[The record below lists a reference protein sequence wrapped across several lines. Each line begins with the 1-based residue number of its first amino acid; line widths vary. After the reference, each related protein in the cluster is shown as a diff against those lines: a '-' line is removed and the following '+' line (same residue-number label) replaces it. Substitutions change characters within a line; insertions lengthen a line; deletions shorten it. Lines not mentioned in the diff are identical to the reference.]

1 MNHVVARLFGPRSL
15 MASPDW
21 NWIGVPITAA
31 SASESAWVSVM
42 SWLPGVRYTV
52 PRWLGPSSPQPPARP
67 APDPDP
73 VYAADGAQPGSQ
85 GDKVAPAVKR
95 YRMDT
100 VKAVQTLK
108 TSNSSTG
115 GGAQ

>member
-1 MNHVVARLFGPRSL
+1 
-15 MASPDW
+15 
-21 NWIGVPITAA
+21 
-31 SASESAWVSVM
+31 M
-42 SWLPGVRYTV
+42 SFR
-52 PRWLGPSSPQPPARP
+52 LGPILIAGTLVLASGAC
-67 APDPDP
+67 APVDPGFGETVKYAAAVQTIDPDP

-100 VKAVQTLK
+100 VKAIQTLK